1 MKKSILL
8 SLAIITFLATN
19 SIQAQ
24 VKTTYQLTIEASQK
38 IMTNALEYAKTV
50 KAPGGSIAIVDAGGN
65 LILFERIDGTF
76 PASAGVAIEKART
89 SALFKFPSQ
98 KFEDAVNGG
107 RVALV
112 TNGYN
117 YLKGGLPIIY
127 KGEVIGAIGL
137 SGSASADQDVEI
149 AKAGAET
156 KID

>member
-8 SLAIITFLATN
+8 SFAIVTLLATN

-24 VKTTYQLTIEASQK
+24 VKTTYQLNVASAQK
-38 IMTNALEYAKTV
+38 VMAAALEYVQKV
-50 KAPGGSIAIVDAGGN
+50 KAPGGSIAIVGPGGN
-65 LILFERIDGTF
+65 LILFQKIDGTF

-89 SALFKFPSQ
+89 AALFQFPTQ
-98 KFEDAVNGG
+98 KFEDAINGG

-117 YLKGGLPIIY
+117 YLKGGLPIMY
-127 KGEVIGAIGL
+127 KGEFIGAIGI

-149 AKAGAET
+149 AKAGAEA